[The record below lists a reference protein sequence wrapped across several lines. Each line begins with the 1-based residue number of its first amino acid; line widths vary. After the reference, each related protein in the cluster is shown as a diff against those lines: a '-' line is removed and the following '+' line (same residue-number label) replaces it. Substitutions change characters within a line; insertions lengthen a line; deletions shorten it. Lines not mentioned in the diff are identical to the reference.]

1 MGNRIFLLFFAVA
14 ALSLVFW
21 ISAALLL
28 GIRDRTR
35 KSVSTAVWLLMLPAV
50 IVPLFL
56 PFSAARLVLF
66 TDCTGGMRCEICL
79 PAGDTEAEGE
89 FYLTRNARR
98 TGEGAALLFLTLWLT
113 AGSASAAFG
122 LSGYWDTLTFLTR
135 NSAECRDSRARAI
148 FERARKKAGVRRSV
162 TLRVLHP
169 DLKLSP
175 CMCGAVS
182 PAVFIGQSFLDDF
195 PDDWLEMVF
204 LHELIHVRHG
214 DGLRRIAVLLLTSVH
229 ALIPVSGR
237 VRRAAA
243 EDAEFLCDRDVLRLI
258 GKDRAG
264 AYFRMILDAASRSMD
279 GGTPGDGVTAAVSE
293 AGELLMRRYRRMSA
307 GGVDRP
313 GRAVWLGPLA
323 ALLCNLLLLNLAGAE
338 NPEDMRLDF
347 VNPSLAEAVTL
358 HAGLDDP
365 RDLTESLAASVW
377 SMELYAPCADGGE
390 RVWHCTLNE
399 SLPERA
405 ETGKAYPVTPE
416 TVRLDD
422 VALFPALRTLILE
435 GSVWD
440 VPAAARGCAII
451 RRE

>member
-14 ALSLVFW
+14 ALSFVFW
-21 ISAALLL
+21 ISASLLL
-28 GIRDRTR
+28 GIRDRTG
-35 KSVSTAVWLLMLPAV
+35 KSVPTAVWLLMLPLAV
-50 IVPLFL
+50 VPLFL
-56 PFSAARLVLF
+56 PFSAVRLVLF
-66 TDCTGGMRCEICL
+66 TDFTGGMRSEICL
-79 PAGDTEAEGE
+79 PAGDAEADGE
-89 FYLTRNARR
+89 FYLTGSARK

-113 AGSASAAFG
+113 AGSATAAFG
-122 LSGYWDTLTFLTR
+122 LSGYWETLTFLTR
-135 NSAECRDSRARAI
+135 NSAECRDSRALAI

-195 PDDWLEMVF
+195 PDEWLEMVF
-204 LHELIHVRHG
+204 LHELVHIRHG
-214 DGLRRIAVLLLTSVH
+214 DGLRRVAVLLLTSVH

-237 VRRAAA
+237 VRCAAE
-243 EDAEFLCDRDVLRLI
+243 EDAEFLCDRDVLRLV
-258 GKDRAG
+258 GRDRTG

-279 GGTPGDGVTAAVSE
+279 GMTAGDDVTAAVSE
-293 AGELLMRRYRRMSA
+293 AGEMLMRRYRRMSA
-307 GGVDRP
+307 GDEERT

-323 ALLCNLLLLNLAGAE
+323 ALLCNLLLLNLIGAE

-347 VNPSLAEAVTL
+347 VNPSLADAVTL

-377 SMELYAPCADGGE
+377 SMELYSPGTDGGE

-405 ETGKAYPVTPE
+405 GTGKAYPVTPE

-422 VALFPALRTLILE
+422 IALFPALRTLILE
-435 GSVWD
+435 GSVWGE
-440 VPAAARGCAII
+440 AAAPEGCAVI
-451 RRE
+451 RRD

>member
-14 ALSLVFW
+14 ALSFVFW
-21 ISAALLL
+21 ISASLLL
-28 GIRDRTR
+28 LIRDRSG
-35 KSVSTAVWLLMLPAV
+35 KSVPTAVWLLMLPLAAA
-50 IVPLFL
+50 PLLL

-66 TDCTGGMRCEICL
+66 TDCTGGMRCEIHL
-79 PAGDTEAEGE
+79 PAEDGEAEGE

-113 AGSASAAFG
+113 AGSATAAYGF
-122 LSGYWDTLTFLTR
+122 SGYWETLTFLTR
-135 NSAECRDSRARAI
+135 NSAECRDNRALTL
-148 FERARKKAGVRRSV
+148 FERARRKAGVRRSV

-195 PDDWLEMVF
+195 PDEWLEMVF
-204 LHELIHVRHG
+204 LHELIHIRHG

-237 VRRAAA
+237 VRSAAE
-243 EDAEFLCDRDVLRLI
+243 EDAEFLCDRDVLRLM
-258 GKDRAG
+258 GRDRAG
-264 AYFRMILDAASRSMD
+264 EYIRMILCAASRSMD
-279 GGTPGDGVTAAVSE
+279 GRTTGDGATAAVSE
-293 AGELLMRRYRRMSA
+293 AGGMLMRRCRRMSA
-307 GGVDRP
+307 GDGGRA

-365 RDLTESLAASVW
+365 RDLTESLAASIW
-377 SMELYAPCADGGE
+377 SMELYSPSPGGGE
-390 RVWHCTLNE
+390 RVWHCTINE

-405 ETGKAYPVTPE
+405 GTGPAYPVTPQ

-422 VALFPALRTLILE
+422 IALFPSLRTLILE

-440 VPAAARGCAII
+440 TPPVPDGCALI
-451 RRE
+451 RRN